1 MVFEISVGV
10 TDARH
15 NNPDESLHIVIK
27 LCLTCVYAIINND
40 IIDEKIVS

>member
-15 NNPDESLHIVIK
+15 NNPDVVIK
-27 LCLTCVYAIINND
+27 LCLTCVYAIINID